1 MNLSKLFKKHK
12 NPKDRGEEVAE
23 IVCRAWN
30 TLDANLI
37 EPLLSNDFE
46 YESVWVFE
54 TMKGKN
60 RYLDYLRG
68 KFKAIKD
75 SGSVVKAEVYY
86 QEIIGKHIVILNQ
99 DGKGGTAL
107 EIALNKNGIKQIWMR
122 PPSLTLPATFTS
134 KPKGDVVARATAA
147 NQIKSI
153 ELEDCSIE
161 KEMEELAKKPEEER
175 PWYMKSM
182 KANDRDIQHAVRCIK
197 GYFSTNFPNSGMHWI
212 GMEEKT
218 DYCDL
223 TFTFGDATFDLLIEY
238 HYGNVRFLDITPINK
253 LVEECKN
260 RGHVACI
267 AALRS
272 ETEVSF
278 INPTTSSPIDFSK
291 YSQEVS

>member
-1 MNLSKLFKKHK
+1 MHQGLF
-12 NPKDRGEEVAE
+12 
-23 IVCRAWN
+23 
-30 TLDANLI
+30 
-37 EPLLSNDFE
+37 
-46 YESVWVFE
+46 
-54 TMKGKN
+54 
-60 RYLDYLRG
+60 
-68 KFKAIKD
+68 
-75 SGSVVKAEVYY
+75 
-86 QEIIGKHIVILNQ
+86 
-99 DGKGGTAL
+99 
-107 EIALNKNGIKQIWMR
+107 LNK
-122 PPSLTLPATFTS
+122 F
-134 KPKGDVVARATAA
+134 PKFRNALV
-147 NQIKSI
+147 
-153 ELEDCSIE
+153 
-161 KEMEELAKKPEEER
+161 
-175 PWYMKSM
+175 
-182 KANDRDIQHAVRCIK
+182 
-197 GYFSTNFPNSGMHWI
+197 